1 MDVAGL
7 SHTFSERIRKL
18 RAERGM
24 NQGQFAD
31 FVGVSRGAMS
41 YYEQEARTPDI
52 AVLKSICEK
61 CGVSADYML
70 GLIPDQNHAVS
81 DVCLET
87 GLFPKAVKQLQLM
100 KRLKDIKS
108 IDIFQEIAEEFDN
121 PEEVMKL
128 TPFTAAGMMVNVLLA
143 TEEGL
148 NILTMLC
155 AIIFDGHLYS
165 NDERVKNPVIRIPR
179 AHDYLQVE
187 YEFTNLTAALWV
199 KVQEEAA
206 KLRDTVHEHEAMKP
220 YYDYYEDKNADSNAD
235 SGQQ

>member
-1 MDVAGL
+1 MDVANL
-7 SHTFSERIRKL
+7 SHIFSERIRKL

-87 GLFPKAVKQLQLM
+87 GLFPKAVKQLRLIKQ
-100 KRLKDIKS
+100 LKDLKTENMFEAINEK
-108 IDIFQEIAEEFDN
+108 FDDY
-121 PEEVMKL
+121 EEVMKL
-128 TPFTAAGMMVNVLLA
+128 TPFTAASTMVNVLLA

-148 NILTMLC
+148 HILTMLC
-155 AIIFDGHLYS
+155 AIIFDGELYS
-165 NDERVKNPVIRIPR
+165 NDKKVENPVIRLPQT
-179 AHDYLQVE
+179 HDYLSVS

-199 KVQEEAA
+199 KVQEEAV
-206 KLRDTVHEHEAMKP
+206 KLRDSMHEHEAMKP
-220 YYDYYEDKNADSNAD
+220 YYDYHNGKNGES
-235 SGQQ
+235 SQQ

>member
-1 MDVAGL
+1 MDVANL
-7 SHTFSERIRKL
+7 SHIFSERIRKL

-87 GLFPKAVKQLQLM
+87 GLFPKAVKQLRLIKQ
-100 KRLKDIKS
+100 LKDLKTENMFEAINEK
-108 IDIFQEIAEEFDN
+108 FDDY
-121 PEEVMKL
+121 EEVMKL
-128 TPFTAAGMMVNVLLA
+128 TPFTAASTMVNVLLA

-148 NILTMLC
+148 HILTMLC
-155 AIIFDGHLYS
+155 AIIFDGELYS
-165 NDERVKNPVIRIPR
+165 NDKKVENPVIRLPQT
-179 AHDYLQVE
+179 HDYLSVS

-199 KVQEEAA
+199 KVQEEAV
-206 KLRDTVHEHEAMKP
+206 KLRDSMHEHEAMKP
-220 YYDYYEDKNADSNAD
+220 YYDYHNSKNAE

>member
-18 RAERGM
+18 RTERGM

-87 GLFPKAVKQLQLM
+87 GLYPKAVKKLNLIKQIQDV
-100 KRLKDIKS
+100 KSVDILET
-108 IDIFQEIAEEFDN
+108 IVTEFDDPN
-121 PEEVMKL
+121 EAMPLIPHTGATTMI
-128 TPFTAAGMMVNVLLA
+128 NLLLSCD
-143 TEEGL
+143 EGL
-148 NILTMLC
+148 QILTLLT
-155 AIIFDGHLYS
+155 AIIFDGYLYS
-165 NDERVKNPVIRIPR
+165 NDKKVENPVIRLPK
-179 AHDYLQVE
+179 AHSYLEIDYP
-187 YEFTNLTAALWV
+187 FTNLTAALWV
-199 KVQEEAA
+199 NVQEEAA
-206 KLRDTVHEHEAMKP
+206 KLRDSIHEHEAMKP
-220 YYDYYEDKNADSNAD
+220 YYDYHGGGDSD
-235 SGQQ
+235 

>member
-1 MDVAGL
+1 MDVASL

-87 GLFPKAVKQLQLM
+87 GLFPQAVKKLRLIKQ
-100 KRLKDIKS
+100 LKDIKT
-108 IDIFQEIAEEFDN
+108 INMFEAIKEKFDD

-128 TPFTAAGMMVNVLLA
+128 TPFTAAGTMVNVLLIR
-143 TEEGL
+143 EEGL
-148 NILTMLC
+148 QILTMLC
-155 AIIFDGHLYS
+155 AIIFDGYLYS
-165 NDERVKNPVIRIPR
+165 NGEKVENPVIRLPQ
-179 AHDYLQVE
+179 AHDYLQVS
-187 YEFTNLTAALWV
+187 YEFKNLSAALWV
-199 KVQEEAA
+199 RVQEEAA
-206 KLRDTVHEHEAMKP
+206 KLRDSLHEHEAMKP
-220 YYDYYEDKNADSNAD
+220 YYDYQESKNAKNDAE